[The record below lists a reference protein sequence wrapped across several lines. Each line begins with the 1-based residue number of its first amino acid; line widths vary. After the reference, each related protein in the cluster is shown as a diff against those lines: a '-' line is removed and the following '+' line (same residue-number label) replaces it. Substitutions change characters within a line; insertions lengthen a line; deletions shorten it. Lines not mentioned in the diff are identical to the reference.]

1 MVLEHHPD
9 FSALYACLQE
19 LAPIPRSSHSY
30 GSNAS
35 SASEK
40 VSSPQFQNPQSLSPS
55 PVTRPHVAKMTMG
68 GKALRRTVATMS
80 TGGKPPIRQIPRFAA
95 SLDDHLHASEL
106 DASVPVTIML
116 YLEVCHCSH
125 SVFDDC

>member
-9 FSALYACLQE
+9 FSALYTCLQE
-19 LAPIPRSSHSY
+19 LAPIPRSSHSS
-30 GSNAS
+30 GSNAL
-35 SASEK
+35 SEK
-40 VSSPQFQNPQSLSPS
+40 VSSPQLQNPQSLSPS
-55 PVTRPHVAKMTMG
+55 PVTRLHVTKMTMG

-95 SLDDHLHASEL
+95 SLDNHPHASEL

-125 SVFDDC
+125 SVFDDR